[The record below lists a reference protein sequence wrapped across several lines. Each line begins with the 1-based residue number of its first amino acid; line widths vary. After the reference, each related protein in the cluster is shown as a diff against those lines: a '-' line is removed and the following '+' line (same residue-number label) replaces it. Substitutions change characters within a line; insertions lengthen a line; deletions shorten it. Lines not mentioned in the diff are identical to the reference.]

1 MRVDVDTVRTEYNKM
16 KHKVYDLTNSYSE
29 KVDNVNQMQT
39 IMRSA
44 SAHRELAKSELNK
57 ITEQE
62 QQDKKLISSDI
73 ENLNLKIEKERQVRS
88 FLRSQ
93 MAKQDQLLE
102 LYEQVKIDEQQKVDN
117 LEARNQRFENDN
129 RCHIMTDADMQTS
142 ASIIAQM
149 LEALRVKD
157 HPKDQNANQAHQTP
171 QNQPIQPSPAG
182 KE

>member
-62 QQDKKLISSDI
+62 
-73 ENLNLKIEKERQVRS
+73 
-88 FLRSQ
+88 
-93 MAKQDQLLE
+93 
-102 LYEQVKIDEQQKVDN
+102 
-117 LEARNQRFENDN
+117 
-129 RCHIMTDADMQTS
+129 
-142 ASIIAQM
+142 
-149 LEALRVKD
+149 
-157 HPKDQNANQAHQTP
+157 
-171 QNQPIQPSPAG
+171 
-182 KE
+182 